1 MISKCRQKCQPDNKI
16 EPKTTVHRYP
26 KQSATTII
34 QPLGSC
40 NSLPFRHYYYQYN
53 QSNPNNN
60 GFQL

>member
-26 KQSATTII
+26 KRSATTIT
-34 QPLGSC
+34 QPLGAAIP
-40 NSLPFRHYYYQYN
+40 NPFRHLSYQYN